1 MLPWLRSCSSGYS
14 ELRFEQLFP
23 VAIRVSVAIGC
34 LSAGFTPMDGVH
46 PSVKSSQATPELC
59 GVDVRSLGGF
69 CPGVE
74 GDCPRPS
81 SHLKCRMPE
90 DCFSMDRISLY
101 PLRFGDVLL
110 RGGLVGCVWSGHS

>member
-1 MLPWLRSCSSGYS
+1 MLPWLRSCLSGYS

-69 CPGVE
+69 CPGWQ
-74 GDCPRPS
+74 GW
-81 SHLKCRMPE
+81 RMTA
-90 DCFSMDRISLY
+90 LA
-101 PLRFGDVLL
+101 LA
-110 RGGLVGCVWSGHS
+110 HT